1 VVNEKFETIITDY
14 QGLLYRLCYAYL
26 DNKLEIEDLLQE
38 IYINIWNNIEKFRGE
53 AKISTWIYRIG
64 VNTILMYK
72 RSEKKKQHG
81 LEVYKSEMH
90 LEADEKYDEEEKLN
104 KLKQCI
110 NQLANSDR
118 ILVSFM
124 LEGLTYEEIADV
136 LGITLNNV
144 GVKINRVK
152 KRLTKLME
160 DLNHE

>member
-26 DNKLEIEDLLQE
+26 DNKWEIEDLLQE